1 MITLFPSQRSFKA
14 TAYFGLSIS
23 FRKLYEFKAYAAQYY
38 TITYDRILKKLVNGS
53 IIHADET
60 KINLQKGSGYVW
72 VLTSMEDVVYLYR
85 PSREAD
91 FLHTVLAGFQ
101 GVLITDFYTGY
112 DALPCLQQKCLIH
125 LIRDINDDL
134 LKHPFDQEL
143 KELATLFG
151 QLLRGIMATVDRVG
165 LKASSLSKHKPEVKK
180 FMDVLTVKAFESE
193 IAGQY
198 GKRILKYQS
207 KLFTF
212 LEHDGVPWNNNNAEH
227 AIKAFS
233 RLRDVLAGSSSKKGV
248 NEYLTLLTVAETC
261 EYQGLDFLEFLRS
274 EEKDIDT
281 FARGRRRYPRQERG
295 GNLPKRP
302 RQGSSPA
309 GNDLPASHEFVGL
322 HNDAS

>member
-1 MITLFPSQRSFKA
+1 
-14 TAYFGLSIS
+14 
-23 FRKLYEFKAYAAQYY
+23 
-38 TITYDRILKKLVNGS
+38 
-53 IIHADET
+53 
-60 KINLQKGSGYVW
+60 
-72 VLTSMEDVVYLYR
+72 MEDVVYLYR

-91 FLHTVLAGFQ
+91 FLHTVLAGFH

-134 LKHPFDQEL
+134 LKHPFDHEL

-165 LKASSLSKHKPEVKK
+165 LKASYLSKHKPEVKK
-180 FMDVLTVKAFESE
+180 FLDVLTVKAFESE

-227 AIKAFS
+227 AVK
-233 RLRDVLAGSSSKKGV
+233 
-248 NEYLTLLTVAETC
+248 Y
-261 EYQGLDFLEFLRS
+261 
-274 EEKDIDT
+274 
-281 FARGRRRYPRQERG
+281 FA
-295 GNLPKRP
+295 K
-302 RQGSSPA
+302 
-309 GNDLPASHEFVGL
+309 
-322 HNDAS
+322 